1 MDYLTILATRSLVLF
16 ESPISH
22 ASSAAPSPVS
32 SPASSILSVTPPP
45 VSLPLLSLMRDDAH
59 CAHFLSN
66 HILESSGAGRD
77 THARAV
83 SHEATDSTTHR
94 AILQEAEVLAWQQI
108 CRAKTFA
115 QELGR
120 HYGRVDSVRE
130 DDLAALA
137 ATHGIGLAPL
147 VAARR
152 RERSEARR
160 NVAVDGASA
169 ILA

>member
-1 MDYLTILATRSLVLF
+1 
-16 ESPISH
+16 
-22 ASSAAPSPVS
+22 
-32 SPASSILSVTPPP
+32 
-45 VSLPLLSLMRDDAH
+45 MRDDAH

-83 SHEATDSTTHR
+83 CHDSNQIDSNTHR

-120 HYGRVDSVRE
+120 HYGRVESVRE
-130 DDLAALA
+130 EELAALA
-137 ATHGIGLAPL
+137 ATHGIGLEPVAVPA
-147 VAARR
+147 AARR
-152 RERSEARR
+152 RDRSEHRGLV
-160 NVAVDGASA
+160 NVDGASA